1 MLTRMQIKNFALI
14 DQAVFEPGRGF
25 SGITGETG
33 AGKSLLIDA
42 ISALCGQRVRR
53 DAVRT
58 GAERAII
65 EACYEHVSS
74 TLSASD
80 YEELGILPE
89 TDDTLIVSREIMSD
103 GRTSA
108 RINGRLVT
116 LSVMKD
122 IGTKLIDIHGQN
134 DQQAIFQRARHLDLL
149 DRFGGRSISEAIDLY
164 AEQLTEYRQCIEEI
178 KSLGTDPEVRA
189 KRAELLLFQINELEE
204 AAFRDTEEEE
214 LMQKK
219 RSLASFERIQ
229 ENLQLYK
236 DLMDDSDGS
245 VIPRV
250 SSSRQYLAAAAGMDP
265 ELARQVE
272 ALKSCEWT
280 LQGILSDI
288 DKYLD
293 QKEAPTE
300 SLASVEKRLDTL
312 FRFKVKYGR
321 SIPEMK
327 QFLIEARGEY
337 DTIIGSEKRLSELHH
352 KRLLIEKSLMERA
365 DAIHVARVKTAA
377 DLSKNIMHELSD
389 LGMGGSVFR
398 VSFAQRPRDR
408 FFSRTGYDEAEF
420 MMSANAGEP
429 EKPLAKIASGGEA
442 SRIMLAIKTILASA
456 DDTPTLI
463 FDEIDAGISGATATA
478 VAQKM
483 ARLAKSHQVLCVT
496 HMAQIAAST
505 DHHYLIEKK
514 QDDGRTFTSI
524 RLLNPG
530 EREQEIARLL
540 SGEKEDHIS
549 LDLAKQMI
557 ERKAKP

>member
-1 MLTRMQIKNFALI
+1 MQITNFALI

-42 ISALCGQRVRR
+42 ISALCGQRVGR

-65 EACYEHVSS
+65 EACYDNASS
-74 TLSASD
+74 TLTVSD
-80 YEELGILPE
+80 YDAFGILPE
-89 TDDTLIVSREIMSD
+89 SDDILIISREILSD
-103 GRTSA
+103 GRSNA

-116 LSVMKD
+116 LGALKD
-122 IGTKLIDIHGQN
+122 IGSKLIDIHGQN
-134 DQQAIFQRARHLDLL
+134 DQQAIFQKSKHLDLL
-149 DRFGGRSISEAIDLY
+149 DRFGGSSISDAIAQY

-178 KSLGTDPEVRA
+178 KSLGTDPEARA

-204 AAFRDTEEEE
+204 ASFQDNEEEE

-229 ENLQLYK
+229 ENLRMYK
-236 DLMDDSDGS
+236 DLMEDSDES
-245 VIPRV
+245 VIPRL
-250 SSSRQYLAAAAGMDP
+250 SGSRQYLTAAAGLDP
-265 ELARQVE
+265 QLARQVE
-272 ALKSCEWT
+272 TLKSCEWT

-293 QKEAPTE
+293 KKEAPTE
-300 SLASVEKRLDTL
+300 SLSSVEKRLDIL

-327 QFLIEARGEY
+327 QFLIEAKREY
-337 DTIIGSEKRLSELHH
+337 DTIVGSEKRLSELHH
-352 KRLLIEKSLMERA
+352 KRLQIEKSLMERA
-365 DAIHVARVKTAA
+365 DAIHMARVKAAA

-389 LGMGGSVFR
+389 LGMEGSVFR
-398 VSFAQRPRDR
+398 VLFTQRPRDR

-478 VAQKM
+478 VAHKM

-505 DHHYLIEKK
+505 DHHYLIEKR
-514 QDDGRTFTSI
+514 QEGGRTVTSI
-524 RLLNPG
+524 RILNPG
-530 EREQEIARLL
+530 DREQEIARLL
-540 SGEKEDHIS
+540 SGEKEDHFS

-557 ERKAKP
+557 ERKVKP